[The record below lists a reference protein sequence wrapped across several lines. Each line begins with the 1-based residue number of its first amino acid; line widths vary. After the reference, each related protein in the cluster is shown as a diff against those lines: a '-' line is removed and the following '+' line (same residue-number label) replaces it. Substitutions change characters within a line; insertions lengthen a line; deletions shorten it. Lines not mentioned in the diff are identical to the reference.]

1 MVKRFVVACDAKTQA
16 SSPMPPSP
24 PSSSSAAAAAA
35 AAAASTFESSFDN
48 LDLLFSGEGGEEAG
62 PRGLA
67 GNELESKGL
76 GVQDSEDREDCEGCR
91 EGLRVY
97 FPEISLSHA
106 LEVCLFDVLHVA
118 CDVRFMARKIIFLM
132 LRAVI

>member
-1 MVKRFVVACDAKTQA
+1 MVKRFVVACDAKTHA
-16 SSPMPPSP
+16 SSSTPSPP
-24 PSSSSAAAAAA
+24 PSSSSAAAA

-48 LDLLFSGEGGEEAG
+48 LDLLFSDEGGVPGSREDSG

-67 GNELESKGL
+67 GDELEWKGL

-106 LEVCLFDVLHVA
+106 LEVCLT
-118 CDVRFMARKIIFLM
+118 CDVGR
-132 LRAVI
+132 VTCDV